1 MDSTKT
7 NVWPWLAS
15 TLVNGL
21 TKQKKRIKSL
31 NDKDVERLDTFF
43 NAEIAKSFIKEANGR
58 RKRRCLA
65 LLNILGIGV
74 EDGKLKLKLGVNDI
88 LNIVSQFS
96 TVAKYISSDL
106 IDKIVPGLKSYEGG
120 DISKAV
126 DKLAKAKKVVDF
138 IMKFVGDRR
147 FALEASEREHAD
159 DVGEVLGQKSGAN
172 LIEKTENRLNDPD
185 PDEDVISALKVENK
199 RLSKQL
205 EKRKASSGSNII
217 LTEHIEESIN
227 KILPELKF
235 IREKWDGGKIFSKGG
250 VKASAVLHVSDWH
263 IGCNENINGFNSFN
277 YEIAQK
283 RVRELTNKTIDWTKM
298 HRHMY
303 NVDELVIVATGD
315 LISGDI
321 HDELI
326 RTNEFS
332 VPEQCVKAATLLSKM
347 TNEFSSHFKKVR
359 VEFIVADNHSRTTQK
374 VQFGDGTNSYNYI
387 VGHMAKI
394 MLSGNEV
401 IEFNVYPEIQKV
413 IQVQNRRYL
422 ITHGNCVRGGFAG
435 IPFYSL
441 NRKIG
446 AEATIRM
453 NMPECMH
460 FDMILM
466 GHYHTPMLTK
476 DCEMTGCLSSTT
488 AFDHAAGRHC
498 PACQNVWLV
507 SDNHEMDFCEMW
519 LS

>member
-1 MDSTKT
+1 MATPKT
-7 NVWPWLAS
+7 NVWARLAS

-21 TKQKKRIKSL
+21 TKQKTRIKSL
-31 NDKDVERLDTFF
+31 DDKGVEELDRFF
-43 NAEIAKSFIKEANGR
+43 NVALVKEFMKNASR
-58 RKRRCLA
+58 RKSKRFTS

-74 EDGKLKLKLGVNDI
+74 ENGKVNLKLSVSDI
-88 LNIVSQFS
+88 CRIVSQFAPFVEYVS
-96 TVAKYISSDL
+96 AEL
-106 IDKIVPGLKSYEGG
+106 IDRLVPSLNASEEG
-120 DISKAV
+120 DIAKAINA
-126 DKLAKAKKVVDF
+126 LAKAKKVADF
-138 IMKFVGDRR
+138 ILQFVSDGKFNAVTTLKNRR
-147 FALEASEREHAD
+147 DDLKCALSDKDGRNIID
-159 DVGEVLGQKSGAN
+159 
-172 LIEKTENRLNDPD
+172 KTEDRLNN

-205 EKRKASSGSNII
+205 ENSKVSRGTNRI
-217 LTEHIEESIN
+217 LTEQIEESIN
-227 KILPELKF
+227 RILPELKF
-235 IREKWDGGKIFSKGG
+235 IREKWNGSRTFSKSG

-263 IGCNENINGFNSFN
+263 IGCNENVNGFNSFN
-277 YEIAQK
+277 YDIAQR
-283 RVRELTNKTIDWTKM
+283 RVRELTNKTIDWTNM

-303 NVDELVIVATGD
+303 NVDELVIVTTGD

-347 TNEFSSHFKKVR
+347 TNELSSHFRKVR
-359 VEFIVADNHSRTTQK
+359 VEFVVADNHSRTTQK
-374 VQFGDGTNSYNYI
+374 IQFGDGTNSYNYI

-394 MLSGNEV
+394 MLSGNDV
-401 IEFNVYPEIQKV
+401 IEFNIYPEIQKV

-422 ITHGNCVRGGFAG
+422 ITHGNCIRGGFAG

-453 NMPECMH
+453 NMPESMH

-488 AFDHAAGRHC
+488 MFDHAAGRHC

-519 LS
+519 LG

>member
-1 MDSTKT
+1 MQFSKT
-7 NVWPWLAS
+7 NVWSKL
-15 TLVNGL
+15 TTVIVNGL
-21 TKQKKRIKSL
+21 TKQKRRIKSL
-31 NDKDVERLDTFF
+31 NDKDVEELDRFF
-43 NAEIAKSFIKEANGR
+43 NAAIVKEFVKESSR
-58 RKRRCLA
+58 RKRQRFMS
-65 LLNILGIGV
+65 LLNILGISV
-74 EDGKLKLKLGVNDI
+74 SDGKIKLKLSVSEI
-88 LNIVSQFS
+88 LNIISQFAPI
-96 TVAKYISSDL
+96 AKYISADML
-106 IDKIVPGLKSYEGG
+106 DRITPYLNETELGNIT
-120 DISKAV
+120 KAV
-126 DKLAKAKKVVDF
+126 NALAKAKKLADF
-138 IMKFVGDRR
+138 MMKFINDGQYSNATKLQGMR
-147 FALEASEREHAD
+147 
-159 DVGEVLGQKSGAN
+159 DVVKETLLDGKGEN
-172 LIEKTENRLNDPD
+172 IIDKTEKMLENS
-185 PDEDVISALKVENK
+185 DEDIISALKVENK
-199 RLSKQL
+199 RLSKQI
-205 EKRKASSGSNII
+205 ESSKVTRGSDRI
-217 LTEHIEESIN
+217 LMESIRESIN
-227 KILPELKF
+227 RILPEIKF
-235 IREKWDGGKIFSKGG
+235 VREKWGDEKKFSKSG

-277 YEIAQK
+277 YEIAQS

-303 NVDELVIVATGD
+303 SVDELVIVATGD

-332 VPEQCVKAATLLSKM
+332 VPEQCVKAATLFSKM
-347 TNEFSSHFKKVR
+347 TNELSTHFKRVR
-359 VEFIVADNHSRTTQK
+359 VEFVVADNHSRTTK
-374 VQFGDGTNSYNYI
+374 KIQFGDGTNSYNYI
-387 VGHMAKI
+387 VGYMSKI
-394 MLSGNEV
+394 MLSGNTV
-401 IEFNVYPEIQKV
+401 IEFNLYPEIQKV

>member
-1 MDSTKT
+1 MSNSNSNLWSK
-7 NVWPWLAS
+7 
-15 TLVNGL
+15 L
-21 TKQKKRIKSL
+21 TTSLINTISKQKKQIKSL
-31 NDKDVERLDTFF
+31 NDQNVEKLDSFF
-43 NAEIAKSFIKEANGR
+43 NVALTKEFIKEASR
-58 RKRRCLA
+58 RKKERFIS
-65 LLNILGIGV
+65 LLNILGI
-74 EDGKLKLKLGVNDI
+74 EIKDGKIKINLSVSEIVDI
-88 LNIVSQFS
+88 ISQFAPI
-96 TVAKYISSDL
+96 AKYVSVDMLDRIIPQLNSSE
-106 IDKIVPGLKSYEGG
+106 YEN
-120 DISKAV
+120 ITKAINA
-126 DKLAKAKKVVDF
+126 LAKAKKLVDF
-138 IMKFVGDRR
+138 MMKFINDKQFDTVTLKQTTTDKVKETLM
-147 FALEASEREHAD
+147 A
-159 DVGEVLGQKSGAN
+159 KTNKN
-172 LIEKTENRLNDPD
+172 LIDKTETLLSNA
-185 PDEDVISALKVENK
+185 DEDIISALKVENK
-199 RLSKQL
+199 RLSKQI
-205 EKRKASSGSNII
+205 EHGKASRGSDKI
-217 LTEHIEESIN
+217 LMEHIEESIN
-227 KILPELKF
+227 KILPEIKF
-235 IREKWDGGKIFSKGG
+235 IREKWDGGKQFSKSG

-283 RVRELTNKTIDWTKM
+283 RVKELTNKTIDWTKM

-315 LISGDI
+315 FISGDI

-332 VPEQCVKAATLLSKM
+332 VPEQCVKAATLFSKM
-347 TNEFSSHFKKVR
+347 TNEFSAHFKKVR
-359 VEFIVADNHSRTTQK
+359 VEYIVADNHSRTTQK
-374 VQFGDGTNSYNYI
+374 IQFGDGTNSYNYI
-387 VGHMAKI
+387 VGYMSKI
-394 MLSGNEV
+394 MLSGNNV
-401 IEFNVYPEIQKV
+401 IEFNLYPEIQKV

-453 NMPECMH
+453 NMPESMH

-519 LS
+519 LK

>member
-1 MDSTKT
+1 MNESKT
-7 NVWPWLAS
+7 NLWSKLSS

-21 TKQKKRIKSL
+21 TKQKRLIKSL
-31 NDKDVERLDTFF
+31 DDENVERLDAFF
-43 NAEIAKSFIKEANGR
+43 NAAIAKEFLKEASR
-58 RKRRCLA
+58 RKRRRFVA

-74 EDGKLKLKLGVNDI
+74 DDGKVKLKLGITDI
-88 LNIVSQFS
+88 CRIVSQFAP
-96 TVAKYISSDL
+96 VAKYISADL
-106 IDKIVPGLKSYEGG
+106 LDRIVPSLNASGNGN
-120 DISKAV
+120 IAKAM
-126 DKLAKAKKVVDF
+126 DTLAKAKKVADF
-138 IMKFVGDRR
+138 MLKFISDAQLTRMSDSDDRK
-147 FALEASEREHAD
+147 
-159 DVGEVLGQKSGAN
+159 GEVEELLGSKPCKN
-172 LIEKTENRLNDPD
+172 LIDKTKKRLNEE
-185 PDEDVISALKVENK
+185 DEDIVSALKVENK

-205 EKRKASSGSNII
+205 EHRKVDSGSNRI

-235 IREKWDGGKIFSKGG
+235 VREKWDVGKSFSKSG

-263 IGCNENINGFNSFN
+263 IGSNENINGFNSFN
-277 YEIAQK
+277 YEIAQR

-332 VPEQCVKAATLLSKM
+332 VPEQCVKAATLLAKM
-347 TNEFSSHFKKVR
+347 TNEFSAHFRKVR
-359 VEFIVADNHSRTTQK
+359 VEFVVADNHSRTTQK
-374 VQFGDGTNSYNYI
+374 IQFGDGTNSYNYL
-387 VGHMAKI
+387 VGHMAKL

-401 IEFNVYPEIQKV
+401 IEFNIYPEIQKV